1 MEICI
6 CGNPATSLWKRRQA
20 FALGIPPFAKSAK
33 GGPPRPGYDSSVDQQ
48 CFPDLRV
55 GRSIIKTGP
64 IALFSRIA
72 QPRLTLW
79 LAIAGALSFWLADL
93 AIHVAASLDSTPA
106 RWDAAFV
113 FLPPGTF
120 LFAYLIARR
129 VAARRGV
136 KRVGVAMLVGVLL
149 ASGTF
154 MAITAT
160 ATARG
165 ICPYQCSGLAGHDI
179 AVDNPD
185 GDVLLRSVGRQ
196 PVRIACL
203 DVSGRF
209 LSGELGLARQ
219 STSSHR
225 RSR

>member
-1 MEICI
+1 MREPLNNSPEETTGVRARDPTLCKERK
-6 CGNPATSLWKRRQA
+6 GWAT
-20 FALGIPPFAKSAK
+20 
-33 GGPPRPGYDSSVDQQ
+33 RPGYDSSVDQQ

-72 QPRLTLW
+72 QPRSTLW
-79 LAIAGALSFWLADL
+79 LAVAGALSFWLADL
-93 AIHVAASLDSTPA
+93 AIHVAASVDSTPA

-136 KRVGVAMLVGVLL
+136 KRVGVAMLVGVWL

-165 ICPYQCSGLAGHDI
+165 FTHTS
-179 AVDNPD
+179 
-185 GDVLLRSVGRQ
+185 VLDWLGT
-196 PVRIACL
+196 IL
-203 DVSGRF
+203 
-209 LSGELGLARQ
+209 LSIIPMVMFYFAAWEGSLFALLVLMFGALLIWGART
-219 STSSHR
+219 SATVYSSHR